1 MRACGVFL
9 SLDSTLS
16 KGELLMKLIILV
28 FVLIVAFNL
37 YTRKFRNP
45 YKLIFIFGKKGAGK
59 STLMVKEMLRHSK
72 RGWTIYT
79 DMEDCIVPGARI
91 IKALDLAK
99 FTPPPRSCLFLEE
112 VGITFDNRN
121 YKSFDAGLR
130 DFYKFMR
137 KYKCKCYM
145 NSQSYDVDKKIRDVV
160 DSMVLQT
167 SIADCIAISR
177 PILKSVTLTEPSAEA
192 ESRIAEKL
200 KFAGIWHWK
209 FMWMPRYHKFFDSF
223 AAPKRDPIQFREITR
238 DILEFGN
245 RSQKQL
251 RALERA
257 FNSYEKKY
265 AYATTP
271 IQPPEDEPFIPSGLD
286 YTNPPEDPPNT

>member
-1 MRACGVFL
+1 MGAILFV
-9 SLDSTLS
+9 STLS
-16 KGELLMKLIILV
+16 KGDSMIKFIVIL
-28 FVLIVAFNL
+28 FVLIFVFNL

-79 DMEDCIVPGARI
+79 DMEDCLIPGARI

-112 VGITFDNRN
+112 VGITFDNRK
-121 YKSFDAGLR
+121 YKNFDDGLR
-130 DFYKFMR
+130 DFMKFMR

-145 NSQSYDVDKKIRDVV
+145 NSQSYDVDKKVRDVV

-209 FMWMPRYHKFFDSF
+209 FMWMPRYHKYFDSF
-223 AAPKRDPIQFREITR
+223 SAPERESIPFKEITR
-238 DILEFGN
+238 DVLN
-245 RSQKQL
+245 YRKRSKSQL
-251 RALERA
+251 RALNRA
-257 FNSYEKKY
+257 FNRYEKKHS
-265 AYATTP
+265 YATQEPQHEHPTGL
-271 IQPPEDEPFIPSGLD
+271 PETSGNSPD
-286 YTNPPEDPPNT
+286 DTNTQNPA